1 MSSKI
6 TIEQITIEQIKTNL
20 VTLGS
25 ELSPSEVHGT
35 LCGVL
40 CGRNDITLH
49 EWLLLAL
56 LTDSDDALQA
66 VKDRELLLDAISD
79 SFKPFF
85 IATISALADNNL
97 NFHPLLP
104 DNGDAA
110 VRLLAIS
117 EWAQGFLMGLTLAGV
132 KTFSDYPDEVGEF
145 VEAMTSISGAAD
157 YELAGDDSD
166 EKAIIEFTEFMRM
179 GVLFINEE
187 INPMRMPVDIPDS
200 FRANNSIH

>member
-6 TIEQITIEQIKTNL
+6 MIEQIKTDL
-20 VTLGS
+20 VILGS

-40 CGRNDITLH
+40 CGRNDITIH

-56 LTDSDDALQA
+56 LADSDDAVQA
-66 VKDRELLLDAISD
+66 VKDRELLLDAISN

-104 DNGDAA
+104 DNEDAA
-110 VRLLAIS
+110 VRLQAVS
-117 EWAQGFLMGLTLAGV
+117 EWAQGFLMGLTLAGI
-132 KTFSDYPDEVGEF
+132 KTFSDYPDEVSEF
-145 VEAMTSISGAAD
+145 IEAMTSISSAAD

-187 INPMRMPVDIPDS
+187 INPMRMPVDIPENMADS
-200 FRANNSIH
+200 FRANNNIH

>member
-1 MSSKI
+1 M
-6 TIEQITIEQIKTNL
+6 IEQIKTDL
-20 VTLGS
+20 VILGS

-40 CGRNDITLH
+40 CGRNDITIH

-56 LTDSDDALQA
+56 LADSDDAVQA
-66 VKDRELLLDAISD
+66 VKDRELLLDAISN

-104 DNGDAA
+104 DNEDAA
-110 VRLLAIS
+110 VRLQAVS
-117 EWAQGFLMGLTLAGV
+117 EWAQGFLMGLTLAGI
-132 KTFSDYPDEVGEF
+132 KTFSDYPDEVSEF
-145 VEAMTSISGAAD
+145 IEAMTSISSAAD

-187 INPMRMPVDIPDS
+187 INPMRMPVDIPENMADS
-200 FRANNSIH
+200 FRANNNIH

>member
-1 MSSKI
+1 M
-6 TIEQITIEQIKTNL
+6 IEQIKTDL
-20 VTLGS
+20 VILGS

-40 CGRNDITLH
+40 CGRNDITIH

-56 LTDSDDALQA
+56 LADSDDAVQA
-66 VKDRELLLDAISD
+66 VKDRELLLDAISN

-104 DNGDAA
+104 DNEDAA
-110 VRLLAIS
+110 VRLQAVS
-117 EWAQGFLMGLTLAGV
+117 EWAQGFLMGLTLAGI
-132 KTFSDYPDEVGEF
+132 KTFSDYPDEVSEF
-145 VEAMTSISGAAD
+145 IEAMTSISSAAD

-187 INPMRMPVDIPDS
+187 INPMRIPVDIPDS
-200 FRANNSIH
+200 FQADKHLH